1 MGVLNNSIQRDLNLN
16 LSFLSTGTY
25 RLEYWR
31 DGKQANKEAT
41 SCEHKSVV
49 VRSDKPLKLK
59 LANAGGYVGIFTKVE
74 K

>member
-1 MGVLNNSIQRDLNLN
+1 MKAISQAIESAENADQVGMLTI
-16 LSFLSTGTY
+16 
-25 RLEYWR
+25 
-31 DGKQANKEAT
+31 KQANKEAT

-59 LANAGGYVGIFTKVE
+59 LANAGGYVGILTKVE

>member
-1 MGVLNNSIQRDLNLN
+1 MA
-16 LSFLSTGTY
+16 
-25 RLEYWR
+25 
-31 DGKQANKEAT
+31 KQANKDAT

-59 LANAGGYVGIFTKVE
+59 LANAGGYVGIFMKVE